1 MQRFLCKWW
10 SGCLPWFTEPTL
22 IPEPC
27 WLLCHAHSHVRYWSL
42 VYQCLFAIEVRI
54 ISRQED
60 SKTAKVHRKPGSSAG
75 SKLAY
80 NEMPLSVCQISFLH
94 KILSSEQSTLSTEVF
109 NALTFSSVESTLLIN
124 QCRLLEQPYPQKFT
138 DEVLTNPDVVMRS
151 LKEQIIKANCSLLL
165 SEAKTHPSQSI
176 VAEVASHMWWLK
188 VWVQL

>member
-1 MQRFLCKWW
+1 MTHDSARLQDESGFSKPWKAPRSPFAKILRLPKFNTNQVPLLALNWATMRCHCLC
-10 SGCLPWFTEPTL
+10 
-22 IPEPC
+22 
-27 WLLCHAHSHVRYWSL
+27 
-42 VYQCLFAIEVRI
+42 
-54 ISRQED
+54 
-60 SKTAKVHRKPGSSAG
+60 AK
-75 SKLAY
+75 L
-80 NEMPLSVCQISFLH
+80 SFLH

-151 LKEQIIKANCSLLL
+151 LKEQIIKADCSLLL

-176 VAEVASHMWWLK
+176 VAEVVSHTGWLK